1 MLLEKPTLPN
11 PVIEPTLQPP
21 FPHPTEAEFALT
33 REDIHTIGITQT
45 SA

>member
-21 FPHPTEAEFALT
+21 FPPTEAEFAHILNDYSK
-33 REDIHTIGITQT
+33 EM
-45 SA
+45 